1 MASSAGSAYRSRIAD
16 AELEACLASAGA
28 VVIEGP
34 KACGKTCMAQQLAAS
49 TVLLDVD
56 TAARQALAVDPALVL
71 AGARPRLLDEWQ
83 VEPALWN
90 LVRRAVDASPEPG
103 QFLLTGSAV
112 PADEADRHTGA
123 GRFSFLRL
131 RPMTLCES
139 GAGQGGVSLA
149 ALLEGQPPSC
159 ADPGLALA
167 DLAELVC
174 RGGWPAQ
181 VDRPLAAACRAA
193 RDYLEQVR
201 QVDVQRVDG
210 RRRDPQ
216 RLGALLRSLGR
227 NVATEVS
234 LSTLAADAGGAD
246 GPLDPRTVA
255 DHLQA
260 LERLMV
266 IENQPAWR
274 PHLRSKAALRQAPR
288 RHFCDPSLAVA
299 ALGGSPQRL
308 LNDLEWLGLLFESLV
323 VRDLRVLAQAL
334 DGQVFHYRDNY
345 GVEVDAIVELR
356 DGRWGAI
363 EIKLG
368 PGQVETGAAGLLRFR
383 EQIDSRRT
391 GKPAFLAV
399 VCGSGYGYRRSDG
412 VSVVPV
418 GALGP

>member
-1 MASSAGSAYRSRIAD
+1 MASSAGTAYLPRIAD
-16 AELEACLASAGA
+16 AELRACLAAAGA

-34 KACGKTCMAQQLAAS
+34 KACGKTRMAQQLAAS

-71 AGARPRLLDEWQ
+71 AGPRPRLLDEWQ

-90 LVRRAVDASPEPG
+90 QVRRVVDAAQEPG

-112 PADEADRHTGA
+112 PPDAADRHTGA

-131 RPMTLCES
+131 RPMTLGES
-139 GAGQGGVSLA
+139 GAGKGGVSLA

-159 ADPGLALA
+159 ADPGLSVA
-167 DLAELVC
+167 DLAELIC

-181 VDRPLAAACRAA
+181 LGRPLPAACRAA

-334 DGQVFHYRDNY
+334 DGEVLHYRDNY
-345 GVEVDAIVELR
+345 GLELDAIVQLR
-356 DGRWGAI
+356 NGRWGAI

-368 PGQVETGAAGLLRFR
+368 QGQVEAAAASLLRFR
-383 EQIDSRRT
+383 QQIDSRRT
-391 GKPAFLAV
+391 GAPAFLAV
-399 VCGSGYGYRRSDG
+399 VCGSGYGYRRADG
-412 VSVVPV
+412 IAVVPV

>member
-1 MASSAGSAYRSRIAD
+1 MAASKGLAYRPRIAD
-16 AELEACLASAGA
+16 AELRACLDAAGA

-34 KACGKTCMAQQLAAS
+34 KACGKTRLAQQLAAS

-71 AGARPRLLDEWQ
+71 AGPRPRLLDEWQ
-83 VEPALWN
+83 VAPALWN
-90 LVRRAVDASPEPG
+90 QVRRAVDAADAPG

-112 PADEADRHTGA
+112 PADDAERHTGA

-131 RPMTLCES
+131 RPMGLVES
-139 GAGQGGVSLA
+139 GASQGGVSLA
-149 ALLEGQPPSC
+149 ALLAGDPPSC
-159 ADPGLALA
+159 ADPGLVVA

-181 VDRPLAAACRAA
+181 LERPLAAASRAA

-227 NVATEVS
+227 NVATEVK

-255 DHLQA
+255 DHLHA

-266 IENQPAWR
+266 LESQPAWR

-299 ALGGSPQRL
+299 ALGGSPDRL
-308 LNDLEWLGLLFESLV
+308 LKDLEWLGLLFESLV
-323 VRDLRVLAQAL
+323 IRDLRVLAQAL
-334 DGQVFHYRDNY
+334 AGEVFHYRDDY
-345 GVEVDAIVELR
+345 GIEVDAIVQLR

-363 EIKLG
+363 EVKLG
-368 PGQVETGAAGLLRFR
+368 QGQVEAAAAGLLRFR
-383 EQIDSRRT
+383 QQIDTRRT
-391 GKPAFLAV
+391 GEPAFLAV
-399 VCGSGYGYRRSDG
+399 VCGGGYGYRRADG
-412 VSVVPV
+412 VAVVPV
-418 GALGP
+418 GALGL